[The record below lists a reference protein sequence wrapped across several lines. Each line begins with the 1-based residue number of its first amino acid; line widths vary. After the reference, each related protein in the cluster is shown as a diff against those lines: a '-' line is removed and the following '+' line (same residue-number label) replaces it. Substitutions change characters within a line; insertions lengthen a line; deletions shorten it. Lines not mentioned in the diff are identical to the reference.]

1 MLIYHKAYAREIV
14 KEISISEFVE
24 QLGITLL
31 PYQKKYLEY
40 INLHPDI
47 QIIFPRGRCD
57 LRYTYA
63 VIHNLLYKE
72 YLKEN
77 KENPNETN

>member
-1 MLIYHKAYAREIV
+1 MVYKYKAYAREVV
-14 KEISISEFVE
+14 KEISKSEFVE
-24 QLGITLL
+24 QLRITLL

-47 QIIFPRGRCD
+47 QIIFSRGRCD

-77 KENPNETN
+77 KEN